1 MESVE
6 FNIITEDEYQ
16 CLSVEDKVAYINSAI
31 NQFKTRAAAYRVL
44 GKGES
49 TMRKWLKRKNY
60 IFDKNLNAFVYSNE
74 INDSDVL
81 GECVSGDKHSNEDS
95 MDSDMTIK
103 CMADD
108 KHSSEDSMDSDS
120 VVNSTQKELMINTL
134 YKDWD
139 VLQAIIQDYKSKSMQ
154 SIVEVDTS
162 VTVND
167 IPKSDKIARV
177 SLRLNEVIWK
187 EFNNYIFKN
196 KKGISQKNM
205 IEIAL
210 LQFIRDKK

>member
-60 IFDKNLNAFVYSNE
+60 IFDKNLNAFVYNNE
-74 INDSDVL
+74 IKDSDVL
-81 GECVSGDKHSNEDS
+81 GEYVSG
-95 MDSDMTIK
+95 
-103 CMADD
+103 D
-108 KHSSEDSMDSDS
+108 KHSSEDSMDSVS